1 MNKNFIVLLIISC
14 FSVSTVHGT
23 QTTAQPSKA
32 TFAGGC
38 FWCMED
44 AFESVPGVNSVVSG
58 YTGGVIENPS
68 YKEVSAGTTGHFE
81 AIEISYDSNKIS
93 YEKLLGIFWKNIDPT
108 NGQGQFCDI
117 GDQYRSAIFY
127 HTDEQKQS
135 AEQSMAKLES
145 NKPFVGPIKTIILPA
160 GKFFSAEAY
169 HQNYAEKNPI
179 RYNFYR
185 YTCKR
190 GRRLQ
195 ELWGED

>member
-1 MNKNFIVLLIISC
+1 MNKNFIILLVIYC
-14 FSVSTVHGT
+14 FSVSIGHAA
-23 QTTAQPSKA
+23 QTIAQPSKA

-58 YTGGVIENPS
+58 FTGGTTENPS
-68 YKEVSAGTTGHFE
+68 YKQVSAGTTGHFE
-81 AIEISYDSNKIS
+81 VIEISYDSNKIS

-108 NGQGQFCDI
+108 NGQGQFCDT

-127 HTDEQKQS
+127 HSQEQKEL
-135 AEQSMAKLES
+135 AEQSMAKLEK
-145 NKPFVGPIKTIILPA
+145 NKPFSGSIKTIILPA
-160 GKFFSAEAY
+160 GKFYSAEYY
-169 HQNYAEKNPI
+169 HQNYAKKNPI

-190 GRRLQ
+190 GRRLD
-195 ELWGED
+195 ELWGKQ

>member
-14 FSVSTVHGT
+14 FSVSTAHAT
-23 QTTAQPSKA
+23 QTTAQSSKA

-58 YTGGVIENPS
+58 YTGGVTESPS

-81 AIEISYDSNKIS
+81 AIEISYDSKKIS

-145 NKPFVGPIKTIILPA
+145 NKPFVGSIKTFILPA
-160 GKFFSAEAY
+160 GKFFSAEGY

-179 RYNFYR
+179 RYHFYR

-190 GRRLQ
+190 GRRLD
-195 ELWGED
+195 ELWGEN